1 MEKKKKTTDRGWYQ
15 SPTHFNDQKATQSL
29 SRSSPDFA
37 QPWNTLQGLP
47 PRIRIHR
54 KAQSNAAL
62 LPVGAHTLPAAGCAP
77 WIRAQKSLLCTRL
90 SAQRCVQP
98 AGQRMEAVSKRRSPR
113 VQTAPTPAVL
123 SRGLRLALQ
132 QSEAQKTNAAPVF
145 HILRGKIE
153 RGKKK
158 KKKKKD
164 RLQTTESS
172 RENQRAETKAAWII
186 NKRGKKNRSFV
197 LKWSHKMWNFK
208 IRWLGLWFLSF
219 KWIDL
224 LLNCCSRAK
233 KL

>member
-1 MEKKKKTTDRGWYQ
+1 MGKKKTTDRGWYQ
-15 SPTHFNDQKATQSL
+15 SPTHFNDQKATQSR

-37 QPWNTLQGLP
+37 QLWNTLQGLP

-153 RGKKK
+153 RGEKRRKKK
-158 KKKKKD
+158 TGYRQPKAPVKTNGLKQKRRELLIRGERK
-164 RLQTTESS
+164 TE
-172 RENQRAETKAAWII
+172 AL
-186 NKRGKKNRSFV
+186 F
-197 LKWSHKMWNFK
+197 
-208 IRWLGLWFLSF
+208 
-219 KWIDL
+219 
-224 LLNCCSRAK
+224 
-233 KL
+233 